1 MRIVYLHHANV
12 CRGGIE
18 RMFAQKA
25 TILADQKGWEVVML
39 TYEQN
44 GEPFPYPLPSS
55 VRQVNL
61 GVRLYAAYQVPYPL
75 RYFKKIMLRRQ
86 LSAAIRH
93 FLQSWKPDIV
103 ICTDKDAHEM
113 DALFKAHTTE
123 KLIVEA
129 HTGMIDHE
137 FQVLS
142 TKNFLKRLIARKN
155 VWRLKQSV
163 SHFDLLVA
171 LTADDARCWQPYV
184 PTVVIPNSLPYFPPH
199 AADLT
204 AVRYRVIAVGR
215 LNRQKGFDRLL
226 QAWQT
231 VQQRHPEWQLD
242 IYGDGTEREALM
254 AQCQALNLTTV
265 TLHPSTADI
274 YAEYTRSDFLVCSSR
289 WESFGIV
296 LIEAM
301 ACGIPVVSFD
311 CDNGPRNIV
320 THGQDGLLVA
330 DGDNRQ
336 LADAICW
343 LMEHPD
349 RRQLM
354 GAAARRHVHRYRVEH
369 LLPQYLKQY
378 NQITNRQIH
387 KQ

>member
-25 TILADQKGWEVVML
+25 TILAEQMGWEVVML

-61 GVRLYAAYQVPYPL
+61 DVRLYAAYQVPYPL
-75 RYFKKIMLRRQ
+75 RYFKKIVLRRQ

-93 FLQSWKPDIV
+93 FLQTSKPDIV

-137 FQVLS
+137 FQVLA

-163 SHFDLLVA
+163 SRFDVLVA
-171 LTADDARCWQPYV
+171 LTTDDARCWQPYV
-184 PTVVIPNSLPYFPPH
+184 KTVVIPNSLPYFPPH
-199 AADLT
+199 AADLSE
-204 AVRYRVIAVGR
+204 VRHRVIAVGR
-215 LNRQKGFDRLL
+215 LNRQKGFDQLL
-226 QAWQT
+226 SAWQT
-231 VQQRHPEWQLD
+231 VQQKHPDWQLD
-242 IYGDGTEREALM
+242 IFGDGEEREALM
-254 AQCQALNLTTV
+254 AQRAALNLTTV

-274 YAEYTRSDFLVCSSR
+274 YAEYMKSDFLVCSSR

-311 CDNGPRNIV
+311 CDNGPRSIITEDAN
-320 THGQDGLLVA
+320 GLLV
-330 DGDNRQ
+330 DNGDTCQ
-336 LADAICW
+336 LAAKICW
-343 LMEHPD
+343 MMEHPD
-349 RRQLM
+349 RCRQM
-354 GAAARRHVHRYRVEH
+354 GNQARKSVDRYRVEH
-369 LLPQYLKQY
+369 LLPQYLELYK
-378 NQITNRQIH
+378 
-387 KQ
+387 